1 MTVLSIAAAVL
12 AAVVVLGL
20 IGDGSMDFYAV
31 AEREAAN
38 QRDKAAG
45 PRTHD
50 RMRDHSAVGWSAS
63 RRLPAM

>member
-1 MTVLSIAAAVL
+1 MTVLIVAAAVL

-38 QRDKAAG
+38 QRDKAERS
-45 PRTHD
+45 RTHD
-50 RMRDHSAVGWSAS
+50 RMRDRSAGGWNAS
-63 RRLPAM
+63 RRSPAM

>member
-1 MTVLSIAAAVL
+1 MTVLIVAAAVL

-38 QRDKAAG
+38 QRDKAAR

-50 RMRDHSAVGWSAS
+50 RMRDRSAGGWNAS
-63 RRLPAM
+63 RRSPAM